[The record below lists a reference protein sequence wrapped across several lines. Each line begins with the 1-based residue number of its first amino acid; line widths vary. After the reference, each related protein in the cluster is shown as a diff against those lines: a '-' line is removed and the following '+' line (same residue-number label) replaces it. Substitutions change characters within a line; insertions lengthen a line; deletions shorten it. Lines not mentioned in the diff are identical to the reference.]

1 MLPTTRMSPLELEAE
16 RASARARR
24 AVGARSGARP
34 RPARREE
41 RVGEDPWDEVPAG
54 WYARRGKRALD
65 LALLALALPLALVP
79 ALLVA
84 LANAVLFRDPRK
96 VFFRQERLGLRGRR
110 FSIVKFR
117 TMREASG
124 GAMDSW
130 SNGHDQARVTRFGR
144 FLRNTHLDE
153 LPQLYNVLRGDMQ
166 LIGPRPEMT
175 EVDAWAREHVPG
187 FERRLALR
195 PGITG
200 LAQIVQGYT
209 GRDPGAYR
217 RKLALDALYIRRVSP
232 ALDAWILARTCVWV
246 LRRRGW
252 KSWQARAS
260 RRAGEAAVALRAS
273 SRQA

>member
-1 MLPTTRMSPLELEAE
+1 MSPLELEAE
-16 RASARARR
+16 RLSARGRDVVGAHRGAPRRR
-24 AVGARSGARP
+24 AP
-34 RPARREE
+34 RAESA
-41 RVGEDPWDEVPAG
+41 GTDACGDVPAG
-54 WYARRGKRALD
+54 WYVRRGKRALD
-65 LALLALALPLALVP
+65 LALVALALPLALVP
-79 ALLVA
+79 GLLVA
-84 LANAVLFRDPRK
+84 LGNGLLFRDPRK
-96 VFFRQERLGLRGRR
+96 VFFCQERLGLRGRR

-209 GRDPGAYR
+209 GRDPLAYR

-252 KSWQARAS
+252 RSWQARAS
-260 RRAGEAAVALRAS
+260 RRAEGATVALPAP
-273 SRQA
+273 SRQT